1 MKKIA
6 ILFVVIALLLLSG
19 CRKSNELFDIS
30 YEATYSENLKFV
42 TEKEKYS
49 IEDTTICFTI
59 TNVSSQEQSI
69 AADSGCFSLE
79 KLENDEWKRVGT
91 KIEHAWNSLALILP
105 PGGTEE
111 REIKLDKYFYLPL
124 EKGEYRITVEYI
136 ASNKFEVF

>member
-59 TNVSSQEQSI
+59 TNVSSQ
-69 AADSGCFSLE
+69 
-79 KLENDEWKRVGT
+79 
-91 KIEHAWNSLALILP
+91 
-105 PGGTEE
+105 
-111 REIKLDKYFYLPL
+111 
-124 EKGEYRITVEYI
+124 
-136 ASNKFEVF
+136 